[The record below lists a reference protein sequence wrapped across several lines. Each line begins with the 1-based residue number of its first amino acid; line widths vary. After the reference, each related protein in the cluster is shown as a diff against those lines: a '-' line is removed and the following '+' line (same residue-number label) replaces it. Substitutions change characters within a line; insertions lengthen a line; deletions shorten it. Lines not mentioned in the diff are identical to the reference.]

1 MQTNQISNLSMN
13 NFNFNFK
20 TSSGDNISL
29 SMYDNKSM
37 DLKSSKNTN
46 SQTTELT
53 LTHAYG
59 YSFKYEGNG
68 LDQNDIKEIN
78 EALKEIKPT
87 LDKFLQNI
95 KDGEKFTNANY
106 TNLANEIKNMLPEIK
121 NENHKNMIS
130 NNVLNLFDDLLKQ
143 NRADE
148 NMLKNANKLF
158 ENLLKRFDSFS
169 LYV

>member
-1 MQTNQISNLSMN
+1 MQTNKMSNLSMN
-13 NFNFNFK
+13 NFDFNFK

-37 DLKSSKNTN
+37 NLKSSK
-46 SQTTELT
+46 SSSLEVTELT
-53 LTHAYG
+53 LTHEYG
-59 YSFKYEGNG
+59 YNFKYEGNG

-78 EALKEIKPT
+78 EAMKDIKPMME
-87 LDKFLQNI
+87 KFLQNV
-95 KDGEKFTNANY
+95 KDGEKFGNTNY

-130 NNVLNLFDDLLKQ
+130 DNVLKLFDDLLKQ
-143 NRADE
+143 NKADE

-158 ENLLKRFDSFS
+158 ENLLQRFDSFS